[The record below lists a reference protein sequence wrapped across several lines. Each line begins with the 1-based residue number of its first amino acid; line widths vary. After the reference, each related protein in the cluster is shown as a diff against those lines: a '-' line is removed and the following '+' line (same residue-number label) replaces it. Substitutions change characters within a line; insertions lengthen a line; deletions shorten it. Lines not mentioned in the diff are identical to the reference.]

1 MAFGKRPNASQTTM
15 TRMPRTDAGMSQRDR
30 WEKLRD
36 QMLALLDTAHRVA
49 DAVSGEGSL
58 SMPVIAGEP
67 EATAGPFELKGF
79 HEHFVKANRSGFT
92 HLIFA
97 YTHPSSGE
105 GVDPNA
111 QYHLQQLTG
120 QALAFN
126 LYCQRAELDEALIVA
141 LQSPDV
147 PQVIDAL
154 LVRSA
159 FFAAYF
165 DNMLAAMPDEAGEA
179 LARNAGWH
187 KANLT
192 RHLLRAQDKMLAPEN
207 LEKLTPLKGWP
218 FVGVELDI
226 APHDGDYFINGV
238 YFPAEHARLL
248 LAGNANAKPELHAV
262 A

>member
-1 MAFGKRPNASQTTM
+1 MAFGKRPHASQTTM
-15 TRMPRTDAGMSQRDR
+15 TRTTRPEAGASQRER

-36 QMLALLDTAHRVA
+36 QMLDLLETARRVA
-49 DAVSGEGSL
+49 DAVRGEGSIA
-58 SMPVIAGEP
+58 MPVIAGEP

-79 HEHFVKANRSGFT
+79 HEHFMKPTRSGIG
-92 HLIFA
+92 HLLFA
-97 YTHPSSGE
+97 YSHPVSGD

-120 QALAFN
+120 QALTFN
-126 LYCQRAELDEALIVA
+126 IYCQRAELDEALIVA

-147 PQVIDAL
+147 PRVIDAL

-165 DNMLAAMPDEAGEA
+165 DNMLAVVPDERGEA
-179 LARNAGWH
+179 LERNAGWQ
-187 KANLT
+187 KANLA

-207 LEKLTPLKGWP
+207 LEALTPLRGWP
-218 FVGVELDI
+218 FIGVELDI

-248 LAGNANAKPELHAV
+248 LAGRSGPQPALPEV